1 MRPVSNPALALVLKY
16 YMLRIICCSGIDLAG
31 LVSGIGGGEVAAEA
45 SNFVVAYAFH
55 KMLAPV
61 RIGITLAAAPV
72 IVRYLRKIG
81 VLKMPKPPTK

>member
-1 MRPVSNPALALVLKY
+1 V
-16 YMLRIICCSGIDLAG
+16 
-31 LVSGIGGGEVAAEA
+31 GGGEVATEA
-45 SNFVVAYAFH
+45 GSFVVAYAFH

-81 VLKMPKPPTK
+81 VLKIPKSRAS

>member
-1 MRPVSNPALALVLKY
+1 VKY
-16 YMLRIICCSGIDLAG
+16 YILHFFCCSGVDLGG

-55 KMLAPV
+55 KVLAPV
-61 RIGITLAAAPV
+61 RISITLAATPL

-81 VLKMPKPPTK
+81 MLKMPKPSP